1 MTKGHYL
8 RYNPQNIQSRR
19 NSMAKVKDKVATDK
33 KRALKLF
40 QRNRIKE
47 AESIYARLC
56 RNNTQDIE
64 AYHMLGM
71 MQGRQNRFSEAT
83 ESFGH
88 ALKLQPNAP
97 VLHYLMGGTLLSLQR
112 SDEALRH
119 FEQAVQLKPDFHEAH
134 IQVASL
140 YNEMEQHHKAREIYE
155 NVLQHQPQSA
165 LAHAGLGLAYQLL
178 GGIKEAI
185 GCYEN
190 ALKYDAKMTDIHFRV
205 GQLLNNMGENEKAKM
220 HFMEARRLKPD
231 YLPAIAGEAMV
242 YEWEKEY
249 DKAWELIRPYIEKGV
264 KQGDLATV
272 FAQICK
278 HIDRCDEAIQ
288 YLEQLLDTFSPTDK
302 SRRQIHFS
310 LGKLYDSNKDY
321 DRAFEHYHKANAF
334 KRPEAYDPMA
344 HATLVS
350 TLINTFSPKLMAEL
364 PRANIDTSKA
374 VFIVGMPRSGTSL
387 TEQILASHPQVHGAG
402 ELGEIHLITN
412 ALPPLL
418 DPQLGYPRCLT
429 KLTQTIMD
437 GMAKQYI
444 HVINLLASDAL
455 RVTDKMPHNF
465 LHLGLI
471 ALLFPNARII
481 HCQRDPMDTCLSNYF
496 QNFSAGLDFADD
508 LADLGQHFRE
518 YDKLMQHWKQVI
530 GLPILEINY
539 EDLVNKQ
546 EAETRRL
553 LEFLDLPWDD
563 RCLSFHKAE
572 RVVGTAS
579 YNQVREPLYTKSV
592 ARWKHYEPH
601 LDELKKAL

>member
-1 MTKGHYL
+1 
-8 RYNPQNIQSRR
+8 
-19 NSMAKVKDKVATDK
+19 MAKLKDKVLIDK

-56 RNNTQDIE
+56 RNNTQDID
-64 AYHMLGM
+64 AFHMLGM
-71 MQGRQNRFSEAT
+71 TQARQNRFSEAA
-83 ESFGH
+83 ESFSH

-97 VLHYLMGGTLLSLQR
+97 VLHFLMGGTLLSLQR
-112 SDEALRH
+112 YDDALRH
-119 FEQAVQLKPDFHEAH
+119 FEQAVQLKPDFHEAQIEIAH
-134 IQVASL
+134 L
-140 YNEMEQHHKAREIYE
+140 YNKQEEHHKARDIFEK
-155 NVLQHQPQSA
+155 VLQHQPHSA
-165 LAHAGLGLAYQLL
+165 IAHAGLGLAYQLL

-220 HFMEARRLKPD
+220 HFMEARRLNPD
-231 YLPAIAGEAMV
+231 YIPAIAGEAMV
-242 YEWEKEY
+242 HEWEKEY
-249 DKAWELIRPYIEKGV
+249 DKAWELICPHIERGV
-264 KQGDLATV
+264 KHGEIATV

-278 HIDRCDEAIQ
+278 HIDRCDEAIR
-288 YLEQLLDTFSPTDK
+288 YIEEILDNLPPANK
-302 SRRQIHFS
+302 GRRQLHYS
-310 LGKLYDSNKDY
+310 LGKLYDSKKNY
-321 DRAFEHYHKANAF
+321 DQAFKHYHKGNSF
-334 KRPEAYDPMA
+334 KRSEPYDPMA

-350 TLINTFSPKLMAEL
+350 TLINTFTPKLMAEL
-364 PRANIDTSKA
+364 PRASIDASKA

-387 TEQILASHPQVHGAG
+387 TEQIIASHPQMHGAG

-444 HVINLLASDAL
+444 NAINLLAPDAL

-471 ALLFPNARII
+471 SLLFPNARVI
-481 HCQRDPMDTCLSNYF
+481 HCLRDPMDTCLSNYF

-508 LADLGQHFRE
+508 LADLGQHYRE

-530 GLPILEINY
+530 NLPILEINY
-539 EDLVNKQ
+539 EDLVNRQ

-553 LEFLDLPWDD
+553 LDFLELPWDD

-579 YNQVREPLYTKSV
+579 YNQVREPLYNKSV
-592 ARWKHYEPH
+592 ARWKNYEKH
-601 LDELKKAL
+601 LDELKKALQVRL